1 MEPCDGCSVPDVTE
15 TQERNRLVRHSLTGR
30 ATNPVQGDFQ
40 DGRLRHKIDPGFMLG
55 GSQQFAGQT
64 RTPTGQEIFHALFD

>member
-1 MEPCDGCSVPDVTE
+1 
-15 TQERNRLVRHSLTGR
+15 
-30 ATNPVQGDFQ
+30 VQGDFQ